1 MRFPSPAAGCRCL
14 GKRRSGPPLP
24 AGLSAAELCLPCAP
38 GVSVPQSPAL
48 PAPCSPAPR
57 LPSPALSRS
66 PGRQRGRHVAP
77 GAAPARPAPR
87 CRRTGRARPCRR
99 AGPALPR
106 GGAGLGCPG
115 AAPHGRT
122 RSARQPGPGPVAH
135 GERGPAA
142 ARQQEAAGRFPRRP
156 RSPVARRGMPGP
168 RMPAWGILPVTLPAF
183 TITGMWIV

>member
-1 MRFPSPAAGCRCL
+1 MRPPALQPKLFGSPAPGRTV
-14 GKRRSGPPLP
+14 RRGAVP
-24 AGLSAAELCLPCAP
+24 ALPCALEEP
-38 GVSVPQSPAL
+38 VPRCGSAERAVGPPAPRG
-48 PAPCSPAPR
+48 PAPCRAAPAALPSTDLLPGPAARAPR
-57 LPSPALSRS
+57 GA
-66 PGRQRGRHVAP
+66 

-106 GGAGLGCPG
+106 GVAGLGCPG

-142 ARQQEAAGRFPRRP
+142 ARRP
-156 RSPVARRGMPGP
+156 RSPIARRGMPGP